1 MRKFIAIALLHF
13 VRFLFRFRYRVT
25 IKGAEC
31 LDPSILNKS
40 GGVLFLPNHPT
51 VLVDPTLVAMAI
63 WEKYPVRPMVVE
75 YMYYTPIIHSVMKL
89 MNALPVPDFVAS
101 NNTLKRKKADEVI
114 DVVMEDLK
122 KGENFLIYPAGKT
135 KHQGKE
141 IISASGVHKIIQ
153 GTPEANI
160 VLVRTTGLWG
170 SRFSRALD
178 GKTPDLFQSFFWGLK
193 VVLKNFIFFTPKR
206 DVLIEFQKAP
216 ADFPYH
222 ASRLEM
228 NRYLEDWYNQK
239 EGGEEIKLVSYS
251 MWKEEFPVVNP
262 PHKEQEAIDLSLIS
276 EEIKQKIRAHLAE
289 ITGKKQ
295 EEITP
300 ELLLADDLGLD
311 SLDIA
316 EVIIYLD
323 DEFEVKGIPVSE
335 MTTVAKTMG
344 LAAKQ
349 VVFNPVEETDQPH
362 FKNWFDAREKKQATV
377 AEGDTMIASFLNQ
390 CQKLGK
396 KAACADASAGVLTY
410 AECKIRILLL
420 ADYIRTLPG
429 EYVGIL
435 LPSSVA
441 AYLTALACQLAGKIP
456 IMVNWTVG
464 ARHLESVI
472 EISKVQHIL
481 SSWVFLDRL
490 ENVDLLPLE
499 GKIVMLEDVKREFSL
514 TKKLKALYRSKLSTS
529 SLLRLF
535 GIEKKTK
542 EDTAV
547 VLFTSGTES
556 MPKGVPL
563 SHHNVLSNQRGVIAS
578 VNILE
583 DDVLL
588 GILPPFHSFGFT
600 VTGFLPLMA
609 GIRAIYFPNPTDGKA
624 IAGLLGRW
632 KPSLI
637 GGTPAFLRGIFKNA
651 SQEQLKTLR
660 FCFTGAEKAPDDLFR
675 FVGEAAGCCLLEG
688 YGITECSPVVTAN
701 VTGDP
706 KNGVGAPIEGVELLI
721 VSLEDYQPLK
731 QGEQGMVL
739 VKGPNIFKGYLNP
752 GLTSPF
758 VQIDNQTWYITGDLG
773 FINSAGALILAGR
786 LKRFIK
792 MGGEMLSLAAIEHV
806 LLESFLSEKKEGV
819 PLVVCAKEEAGEKT
833 KLCVFSTFP
842 IKQESINEKLR
853 EAGFSNLV
861 KVAKVQL
868 IEEIPLMGSGKVN
881 YRVLESQ
888 IPSLNEN

>member
-1 MRKFIAIALLHF
+1 MRKFIALALLHF

-51 VLVDPTLVAMAI
+51 VLVDPTLVAMAV

-75 YMYYTPIIHSVMKL
+75 YMYYTPVIHSVMKL

-114 DVVMEDLK
+114 DTVIKDLK
-122 KGENFLIYPAGKT
+122 EGENFLIYPAGKT

-141 IISASGVHKIIQ
+141 MISASGVHKIIQ
-153 GTPEANI
+153 ATPEANI

-193 VVLKNFIFFTPKR
+193 TVLKNFIFFTPKR
-206 DVLIEFQKAP
+206 EVLIEFEKAP
-216 ADFPYH
+216 SDFPYQ
-222 ASRLEM
+222 ASRLDM
-228 NRYLEDWYNQK
+228 NRYLENWYNQK

-251 MWKEEFPVVNP
+251 IWKEEFPVVNP
-262 PHKEQEAIDLSLIS
+262 PNKEQEAIDLTLIS
-276 EEIKQKIRAHLAE
+276 EEVKQKIRAHLSE

-300 ELLLADDLGLD
+300 HLLLADDLGLD

-323 DEFEVKGIPVSE
+323 DAFDVKGIPVSE
-335 MTTVAKTMG
+335 MTTVAKAMA

-349 VVFNPVEETDQPH
+349 VTFQPVEETDQPH
-362 FKNWFDAREKKQATV
+362 FKNWFDAREKKQSV
-377 AEGDTMIASFLNQ
+377 IPEGRTMIESFLNQ
-390 CQKLGK
+390 CHRLGK

-410 AECKIRILLL
+410 NECKIRILLL

-441 AYLTALACQLAGKIP
+441 AYLTALACQMAGKIP

-464 ARHLESVI
+464 ARHLESII
-472 EISKVQHIL
+472 EISKVQHFL
-481 SSWVFLDRL
+481 SSWAFLDRL

-499 GKIVMLEDVKREFSL
+499 GKILMLEDVKREFSL
-514 TKKLKALYRSKLSTS
+514 SKKLKALYRSKLSPS

-535 GIEKKTK
+535 GIDKKTE

-563 SHHNVLSNQRGVIAS
+563 SHQNILSNQRGVIS
-578 VNILE
+578 TVNILE
-583 DDVLL
+583 DDILL

-609 GIRAIYFPNPTDGKA
+609 GVRAIYFPNPTDGKA

-632 KPSLI
+632 KPSLV

-651 SQEQLKTLR
+651 SKEQLKTLR
-660 FCFTGAEKAPDDLFR
+660 LCFTGAEKAPDDLFR
-675 FVGEAAGCCLLEG
+675 FVGETAGCCLLEG

-701 VTGDP
+701 VTGDA
-706 KNGVGAPIEGVELLI
+706 KNGVGAPIHGVELLI
-721 VSLEDYQPLK
+721 VSLEEHKPLK

-739 VKGPNIFKGYLNP
+739 VKGPNLFKGYLNP
-752 GLTSPF
+752 GLASPF
-758 VQIDNQTWYITGDLG
+758 VQINNEAWYITGDLG
-773 FINSAGALILAGR
+773 FINSTGALILAGR

-806 LLESFLSEKKEGV
+806 LLESFFSEKQEGV
-819 PLVVCAKEEAGEKT
+819 PLVVCAKEEPGEKT

-842 IKQESINEKLR
+842 VNQESINEKLR

-861 KVAKVQL
+861 KVAKVQI